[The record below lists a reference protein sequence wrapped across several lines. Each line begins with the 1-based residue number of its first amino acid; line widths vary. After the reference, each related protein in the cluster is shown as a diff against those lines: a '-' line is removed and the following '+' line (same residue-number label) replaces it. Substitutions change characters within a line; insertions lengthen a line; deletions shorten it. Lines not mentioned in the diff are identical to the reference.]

1 MDPSPP
7 RRDPRARSDDPRAR
21 SELRRRR
28 DELAEQVAELHWDL
42 GGLTYEMA
50 IRDHFRLDLL
60 VRHAAVLQ
68 GQRERRLLFCLR
80 GAAQPWGSVLLAVWR
95 DADGARPQLGRAR
108 GSGGARRGHAGHG
121 SGERIRGVVSRL
133 DFALPPPWA
142 RGVLVLVFL
151 GFGILVGNV
160 TSNSGVAQGASA
172 QRRLRLVLPP
182 AAPTSSQGASTSP
195 ASSAPPVS
203 SESTPQPAST
213 APATAQGGTA
223 GTPTTTSNGSGSH
236 GTQQGSGGGKS
247 GSTSGGAQGSGGGE
261 SGSAGGGEGGGST
274 AKPAVKHVFLIVLA
288 DQPYAAVFGPA
299 SKAPYL
305 AQSLERRGELLV
317 RYYAVAHDEL
327 ANAVALVSG
336 QGPTTQTAANCPTFA
351 GIAPA
356 KTGAEGQVEGQGC
369 VYPSSTQTLA
379 GQLTAKHLTWRA
391 YVEGMSGSCV
401 HPTTGAADVTV
412 GAAPPAP
419 STAGTADQ
427 ATPANQAAAGEE
439 YTTFRNPFV
448 YFSSIIGSPTACAA
462 DDVGLGQLSTDLKSA
477 KSTPTLSYIVPSLCD
492 DGSPMPC
499 APGKPA
505 GLAPAD
511 AFLQEVVPR
520 IMASPAYK
528 KGGLLAITVDQA
540 PATGVEADSSSCCGQ
555 PRFPN
560 LPASAPLPSGQ
571 QLPPSGGG
579 QVGALLLS
587 PFVKAGTTNQE
598 PYNHF
603 SLLRTIEDL
612 FGLGHLGYGGAAKTS
627 PFGASVFDG

>member
-1 MDPSPP
+1 
-7 RRDPRARSDDPRAR
+7 
-21 SELRRRR
+21 
-28 DELAEQVAELHWDL
+28 
-42 GGLTYEMA
+42 
-50 IRDHFRLDLL
+50 
-60 VRHAAVLQ
+60 
-68 GQRERRLLFCLR
+68 
-80 GAAQPWGSVLLAVWR
+80 
-95 DADGARPQLGRAR
+95 
-108 GSGGARRGHAGHG
+108 
-121 SGERIRGVVSRL
+121 VSRL

-160 TSNSGVAQGASA
+160 TSSSGVAQSASA
-172 QRRLRLVLPP
+172 RPSLRLVLPP
-182 AAPTSSQGASTSP
+182 AAPASSQGASTSP
-195 ASSAPPVS
+195 ASSTPPVS

-213 APATAQGGTA
+213 TPATAQRGTA
-223 GTPTTTSNGSGSH
+223 GTPNTTSNGSGSH
-236 GTQQGSGGGKS
+236 DAQQGSGGGKS
-247 GSTSGGAQGSGGGE
+247 GSTSGGAQGGGESGSSGGGG
-261 SGSAGGGEGGGST
+261 SGSAGGGEGGGAT

-305 AQSLERRGELLV
+305 AQGLEKRGELLV

-327 ANAVALVSG
+327 TNALALVSG
-336 QGPTTQTAANCPTFA
+336 QGPTAQTAANCPTFA

-379 GQLTAKHLTWRA
+379 GQLTAKHLGWRA
-391 YVEGMSGSCV
+391 YVEGMPAPCA
-401 HPTTGAADVTV
+401 HPTLGAADATV
-412 GAAPPAP
+412 GAAPPAS
-419 STAGTADQ
+419 STAGAADQ
-427 ATPANQAAAGEE
+427 ATPANEAAAGEE
-439 YTTFRNPFV
+439 YTTFRNPFM
-448 YFSSIIGSPTACAA
+448 YFSSTIGSPTACAA
-462 DDVGLGQLSTDLKSA
+462 ADVGLGQLSVDLKSA
-477 KSTPTLSYIVPSLCD
+477 KSTPALSYIVPSLCD
-492 DGSPMPC
+492 DGSPTPC

-511 AFLQEVVPR
+511 AFLQKVVPR

-528 KGGLLAITVDQA
+528 KGGLVAITVDQA

-560 LPASAPLPSGQ
+560 LPAPAPLPDGQ

-587 PFVKAGTTNQE
+587 PFVKAGSTNQE

-603 SLLRTIEDL
+603 SLLRTVEDL
-612 FGLGHLGYGGAAKTS
+612 FGLGHLGYA
-627 PFGASVFDG
+627 GASGVNSFNAAVFER